1 MLGSKHLARRR
12 IDPHSQSLL
21 VCYRCRSYQ
30 GQLCYEL
37 ETLLPALTPIFL
49 FSSKPKLTK
58 KEEIP
63 QKSENIVVVSP
74 PVLASPS
81 PYSFSLPKSF
91 VLPYQDREN
100 LLCRKQEDLNVG
112 GSSHTRVLEE
122 QPGTGL
128 AGGVP
133 RWERCCLEAL
143 PSGSAED
150 QKTGVIQGGEKEQM
164 PKLKAKRRPA
174 DVSVCVN
181 VCRSTKDVENKPLLP
196 VVSVL
201 KAATGGEAPI
211 QLCPFGW
218 QQRLHKLKVEK
229 ASHLGDGDRG
239 GKELQVLNKQEQ
251 EGMTEQEDVRRAAE
265 NISVELKNISAERDL
280 FRCKVANMQ
289 LCIPAGWEGVRE
301 GGSGRNKETE
311 WLHKEC
317 IGLFPWSAD
326 S

>member
-1 MLGSKHLARRR
+1 M
-12 IDPHSQSLL
+12 
-21 VCYRCRSYQ
+21 
-30 GQLCYEL
+30 
-37 ETLLPALTPIFL
+37 

-63 QKSENIVVVSP
+63 EKSENIVVVSP

-81 PYSFSLPKSF
+81 PYSFSFK
-91 VLPYQDREN
+91 REN
-100 LLCRKQEDLNVG
+100 LLCRKQEDLIVG

-122 QPGTGL
+122 QPDTSL
-128 AGGVP
+128 ADSVP

-150 QKTGVIQGGEKEQM
+150 QKTGVIQGGQEEQM
-164 PKLKAKRRPA
+164 PKLKAKRQPA
-174 DVSVCVN
+174 DMSVCVN
-181 VCRSTKDVENKPLLP
+181 ACRSTKDVEKKPFLP

-229 ASHLGDGDRG
+229 APHLGDGDRG

-251 EGMTEQEDVRRAAE
+251 EGMTEREDVRRAVE
-265 NISVELKNISAERDL
+265 NISEELKKVSAERDL
-280 FRCKVANMQ
+280 LRCKVANLQ
-289 LCIPAGWEGVRE
+289 LCIPAGWESVRE
-301 GGSGRNKETE
+301 GGPGRNKEIGR
-311 WLHKEC
+311 LHKEC